1 MAKAYRKPNPAE
13 SPFLGILEGRRARAK
28 AAAAAQAEEEKRKTL
43 LLTSQLAAAGFD
55 PEKQKAEATQKIEET
70 KILAVKEETKASTNL
85 YLIVGGIVALLIGG
99 IILIMKYRKK

>member
-1 MAKAYRKPNPAE
+1 MSRAYKKPNPAE

-55 PEKQKAEATQKIEET
+55 PEKQKSEAVQKIEET
-70 KILAVKEETKASTNL
+70 KVLAVKEETKASTNL
-85 YLIVGGIVALLIGG
+85 YLVMGAVVALLIVG
-99 IILIMKYRKK
+99 IYIIMKYRKK